1 MNKEAPKHHI
11 LYMGAMKFTV
21 RTVTCNTGT
30 QEHLVEASCPA
41 AGGDSGLI
49 AVFQSELAA
58 RSLAHVLNRASA
70 SAGGMPA
77 QEGAAQPFV

>member
-1 MNKEAPKHHI
+1 
-11 LYMGAMKFTV
+11 MKFIV
-21 RTVTCNTGT
+21 RTVTHGNGLK
-30 QEHLVEASCPA
+30 EHLVEASCPA

-77 QEGAAQPFV
+77 QEGANTPFV

>member
-1 MNKEAPKHHI
+1 
-11 LYMGAMKFTV
+11 MGAMKFTV
-21 RTVTCNTGT
+21 RTVTCRGDSLK
-30 QEHLVEASCPA
+30 EYLVEASCPA

-70 SAGGMPA
+70 AAGGLPA
-77 QEGAAQPFV
+77 QEGAAVPFV